1 MGWDLWVCDLG
12 LRSLGLGGGA
22 LDLGLGVFMRLSCVF
37 VFGFR
42 VQDLGFRIR
51 VYRFQDLGNRVQG
64 SL

>member
-1 MGWDLWVCDLG
+1 MGSLG
-12 LRSLGLGGGA
+12 LRSWPQEFRVGGGGA